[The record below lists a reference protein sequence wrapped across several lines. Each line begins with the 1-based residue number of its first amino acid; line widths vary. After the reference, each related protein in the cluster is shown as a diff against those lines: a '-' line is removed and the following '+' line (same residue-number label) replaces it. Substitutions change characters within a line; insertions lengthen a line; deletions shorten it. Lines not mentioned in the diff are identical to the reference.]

1 MSSAPN
7 LVKALGL
14 SPLLNITLASIQE
27 NPELQERLSNPS
39 SFDAVFDDFT
49 FAMNAVADYLYK
61 HDELTMQISKFVED
75 ELKIKHGN
83 ID

>member
-1 MSSAPN
+1 MPVV
-7 LVKALGL
+7 L
-14 SPLLNITLASIQE
+14 T
-27 NPELQERLSNPS
+27 
-39 SFDAVFDDFT
+39 SFFDDFT

-61 HDELTMQISKFVED
+61 HDEITMQISKFVED